1 MWAVLVLALGIW
13 VSTVVSG
20 IAGQNW
26 DLSKRYQARSKQLK
40 VITLAESLEQFYL
53 ENGGYPASIPAL
65 TTVPGYTHTRSLVDA
80 WQGYGISPAINDGV
94 WLFNR
99 MVLISNNPSKGVDA
113 AAYMASNTC
122 GTGGY
127 DTATSWC
134 GSPSGSWYRRDT
146 RDLYNGQI
154 STQRVRMGRLLQKMA
169 DYYNANGK
177 FPNVDATGTALAANS
192 IQTIAALAN
201 FSGSNA
207 TCSGNYTYQGIP
219 IDCGDMFDQWG
230 RTVSYQFV
238 TKKHIVAI
246 SETPIFNNS
255 GTRVVVAADFD
266 NTLLH

>member
-1 MWAVLVLALGIW
+1 MYAVLVLVLGIML
-13 VSTVVSG
+13 STMVSG

-26 DLSKRYQARSKQLK
+26 DLSKRYQARTKQLK
-40 VITLAESLEQFYL
+40 VINLAENLEQFYI
-53 ENGGYPASIPAL
+53 ENTGYPASLAVL
-65 TTVPGYTHTRSLVDA
+65 NAMPGYTQTQSMTDN
-80 WQGYGISPAINDGV
+80 WQGYGVSPAINDGV

-99 MVLISNNPSKGVDA
+99 MVLVSNDPSKGVSA
-113 AAYMASNTC
+113 AAYMTANSC

-134 GSPSGSWYRRDT
+134 GAATGSWYRRDS
-146 RDLYNGQI
+146 RDFYNSQI
-154 STQRVRMGRLLQKMA
+154 STQRVRMGRLLQKLA
-169 DYYNANGK
+169 NYYNANSK
-177 FPNVDATGTALAANS
+177 FPTVNALGNPLAADS
-192 IQTIAALAN
+192 VQTIASLAAYAGT
-201 FSGSNA
+201 SA
-207 TCSGNYTYQGIP
+207 TCSGTFTYQGIP

-238 TKKHIVAI
+238 TKKHIVVI